1 MFVQVIAIVFIGST
15 LNYSRLRYEITR
27 EVLVGLVNHVKIKL
41 IQKNSM
47 VPVNKSLKILY
58 TKYFLKPLSDD
69 YSLLP

>member
-15 LNYSRLRYEITR
+15 LNYSRLRYEGTS

-47 VPVNKSLKILY
+47 VPVNK
-58 TKYFLKPLSDD
+58 
-69 YSLLP
+69 